1 MVKIAFWKM
10 LKRKDNSMKLYIFGS
25 ETEDGNF
32 VRSAK
37 QSVYTTD
44 NIEDAVSKFNNINT
58 NMLFKHSYLVAD
70 FGVARSGL
78 FKPADCDSDD
88 DILPFLIVGEYDYH
102 INSDDPTKT
111 IRNDKIE
118 IEINKGICNE
128 FHNNLNAVRR
138 YFNLV
143 NPANVAY
150 NPFTMYIS
158 YKTIK
163 NGLYE
168 VTRRRTVCSSNPG
181 TLGITKFKLSHLDW
195 EEIPFEKRKPQL
207 YTLDKP
213 YVNKITNVEN
223 EIKIPNVFGK
233 RSVAK

>member
-1 MVKIAFWKM
+1 
-10 LKRKDNSMKLYIFGS
+10 MKLYIFGS
-25 ETEDGNF
+25 EIEDGNC
-32 VRSAK
+32 VRSVK

-44 NIEDAVSKFNNINT
+44 NIEDAVSKFNNMNT
-58 NMLFKHSYLVAD
+58 NMVFKHSYLVAD

-88 DILPFLIVGEYDYH
+88 DILPFLIIGEYDYH

-168 VTRRRTVCSSNPG
+168 VTRRRTVCSSTTG

-195 EEIPFEKRKPQL
+195 GEIPFEKRKPQL

-213 YVNKITNVEN
+213 YVNKITNVES

>member
-1 MVKIAFWKM
+1 
-10 LKRKDNSMKLYIFGS
+10 MKLYIFGS

-32 VRSAK
+32 VRYAK

-44 NIEDAVSKFNNINT
+44 NIEDAVSKFNNMNT
-58 NMLFKHSYLVAD
+58 NMAFKHSYLVAD

-78 FKPADCDSDD
+78 FKPADCNSDD

-168 VTRRRTVCSSNPG
+168 VTRRRTVCSSTPG
-181 TLGITKFKLSHLDW
+181 TLGINKFKLSHLDW

>member
-1 MVKIAFWKM
+1 
-10 LKRKDNSMKLYIFGS
+10 MKLYIFGS
-25 ETEDGNF
+25 EIEDGNF

-44 NIEDAVSKFNNINT
+44 NIEDAVSKFNNMNT
-58 NMLFKHSYLVAD
+58 NMVFKHSYLVAD

-88 DILPFLIVGEYDYH
+88 DILPFLIIGEYDYH

-128 FHNNLNAVRR
+128 FHNNLNAIRR

-143 NPANVAY
+143 NPANAAY

-163 NGLYE
+163 NGLYK
-168 VTRRRTVCSSNPG
+168 VTRRRTVCSSTPG

-195 EEIPFEKRKPQL
+195 EEIPFKKRKAQL

-233 RSVAK
+233 RSVVK

>member
-1 MVKIAFWKM
+1 
-10 LKRKDNSMKLYIFGS
+10 MKLYIFGS
-25 ETEDGNF
+25 EIEDGNC
-32 VRSAK
+32 VRSVK

-44 NIEDAVSKFNNINT
+44 NIEDAVSKFNNMNT
-58 NMLFKHSYLVAD
+58 NMVFKHSYLVAD

-163 NGLYE
+163 NGYE
-168 VTRRRTVCSSNPG
+168 VTRRRTVCSSTTG